1 MNIGEV
7 IDKLTVTQQV
17 VQEFYNDGY
26 AESEFKVKD
35 TSVFTE
41 DVVKYFLQ

>member
-7 IDKLTVTQQV
+7 IDKLTVTQSA

-26 AESEFKVKD
+26 GQA
-35 TSVFTE
+35 
-41 DVVKYFLQ
+41 